1 MRNFKILNNQLKE
14 LSLKEF
20 FSLLKQ
26 TLFFDELILVYKLDT
41 IKIQAQPEEVEGV
54 IIKKGDLEDLK
65 QARQTL
71 KPLPWEF
78 QCYEFDGVNDF
89 FVAKDDGGIQH
100 ISWIYFH
107 DHRNRLLSLGKRE
120 AEIKFCLTLPAAR
133 GRGIYPK
140 ILLSALSYLNSC
152 GIQRVYICVHKD
164 NNSSI
169 RGIEKAGFTRVGEI
183 KLKKFMGIQMSPRFD
198 TYRRVQ

>member
-1 MRNFKILNNQLKE
+1 
-14 LSLKEF
+14 
-20 FSLLKQ
+20 LKQ